1 MKIVVILLLVVLL
14 FSAVMS
20 ARANWLAGEA
30 VLNEGGSP
38 YEINPDSEGGLW
50 ITDYGAGEI
59 WRVDSDTGG
68 YDLYKL
74 EYPGD
79 PNPPRPSDAR
89 RSGDYFWW
97 VDGEVGILGRAK
109 IVDGEYTLWHVPEA
123 SGFYG
128 TAVDTSGRLWFTD
141 ASNPKFYRL
150 ATDSTDQLCTYNL
163 PDGGYTD
170 YIVFHNGFLWLG
182 EFEVNNSF
190 PYDQI
195 SHLLRVNIETGA
207 YQSWLLSDN
216 SMPYGL
222 AADDEGDLWFSD
234 FSFISLNEF
243 DSDTNQLTSY
253 ELPLGGSPQMIALEG
268 NRVWYDGNNGFIGVL
283 DPAAAG
289 STVTSITPSNGT
301 LSSGC
306 KEILPS
312 APDSLFV
319 DSGKFLAW
327 EWFSY
332 PTLVDANGWK
342 IFSMPSGADP
352 QGIAYQDGNIYV
364 VDNYWGKLVKLPVEL
379 QSIFLPLI
387 MR

>member
-1 MKIVVILLLVVLL
+1 
-14 FSAVMS
+14 
-20 ARANWLAGEA
+20 
-30 VLNEGGSP
+30 
-38 YEINPDSEGGLW
+38 
-50 ITDYGAGEI
+50 
-59 WRVDSDTGG
+59 
-68 YDLYKL
+68 
-74 EYPGD
+74 
-79 PNPPRPSDAR
+79 
-89 RSGDYFWW
+89 
-97 VDGEVGILGRAK
+97 
-109 IVDGEYTLWHVPEA
+109 
-123 SGFYG
+123 
-128 TAVDTSGRLWFTD
+128 
-141 ASNPKFYRL
+141 
-150 ATDSTDQLCTYNL
+150 
-163 PDGGYTD
+163 
-170 YIVFHNGFLWLG
+170 
-182 EFEVNNSF
+182 
-190 PYDQI
+190 
-195 SHLLRVNIETGA
+195 
-207 YQSWLLSDN
+207 
-216 SMPYGL
+216 
-222 AADDEGDLWFSD
+222 
-234 FSFISLNEF
+234 
-243 DSDTNQLTSY
+243 
-253 ELPLGGSPQMIALEG
+253 MIALEG